1 MSYSLI
7 IPAQEKNR
15 YHEEGDFSPFGGT
28 SLIEWKVSQC
38 IETINKS
45 DIYIASSSQKPIA
58 ICKKYGINFI
68 KRQEAQSLETDLID
82 IAKQITTEYV
92 LWANPTSPFI
102 GGEEYKSALN
112 VFFNSDKHDSLISTV
127 EKREYMF
134 FENKKNNFKNHSDG
148 REILQPIY
156 IATNGF
162 YISSRKNILEGKGL
176 IGKDP
181 LFYNMD
187 FFESL
192 EIVNTKTYNL
202 MNELIAQYF
211 NKKLEPSLE

>member
-92 LWANPTSPFI
+92 LWVNRTSPFI

-134 FENKKNNFKNHSDG
+134 FENKKI
-148 REILQPIY
+148 ILKIIQMVEKY
-156 IATNGF
+156 CSQF
-162 YISSRKNILEGKGL
+162 ILPPMAFIFLPGK
-176 IGKDP
+176 IFWK
-181 LFYNMD
+181 
-187 FFESL
+187 
-192 EIVNTKTYNL
+192 
-202 MNELIAQYF
+202 ARA
-211 NKKLEPSLE
+211 